1 MNTEILELQKSMWKY
16 LSLIGI
22 IVLLAIY
29 LVRSINR
36 TYIRPIN
43 EVTYATSLISMDTIM
58 LEYLKAMLRRQKRY
72 LSRLTILQDGY
83 KSLIINKNAIKSIK
97 NNIRKYTKFSIND

>member
-29 LVRSINR
+29 LAVRSINR

-43 EVTYATSLISMDTIM
+43 EVTYATSLMDTIM

-83 KSLIINKNAIKSIK
+83 KS
-97 NNIRKYTKFSIND
+97 